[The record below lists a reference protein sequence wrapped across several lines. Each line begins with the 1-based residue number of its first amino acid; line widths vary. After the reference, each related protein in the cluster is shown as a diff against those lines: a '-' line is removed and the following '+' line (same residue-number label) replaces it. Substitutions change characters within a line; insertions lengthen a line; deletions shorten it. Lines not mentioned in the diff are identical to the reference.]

1 MRAAVRNAFVAYS
14 TPLEGA
20 LPFLYLDQL
29 GLLKWDRAS
38 RKWELTEDGM
48 RQAFEE
54 SESA

>member
-29 GLLKWDRAS
+29 GLLEWDQPSGTWR
-38 RKWELTEDGM
+38 LTEDGM
-48 RQAFEE
+48 RQALDD
-54 SESA
+54 SECA